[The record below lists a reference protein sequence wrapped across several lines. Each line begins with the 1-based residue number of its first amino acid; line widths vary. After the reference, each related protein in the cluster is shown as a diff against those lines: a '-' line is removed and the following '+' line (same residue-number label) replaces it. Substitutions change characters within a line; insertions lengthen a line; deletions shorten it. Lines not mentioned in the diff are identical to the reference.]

1 MTLDVIFHLMKL
13 VSLDEYSS
21 GANLSALLE
30 SLSAEKENDVTLAA
44 FVHRLHILCAAHNDP
59 MQAEAL
65 LAANLPKEGE
75 PLPVLDFSGWP
86 LVRYALSG
94 ELQTP
99 ESEAYFQNVTSA
111 ATILRAAI
119 VDSER
124 TNNTPAI
131 AILDKLLNLNGAL
144 PERYK
149 KMANI
154 PYA

>member
-44 FVHRLHILCAAHNDP
+44 FVHRLHILCAAHNAS

-124 TNNTPAI
+124 ANNTPAI

>member
-44 FVHRLHILCAAHNDP
+44 FVHRHHILCAAHNDP

-124 TNNTPAI
+124 ANNTPAI

>member
-1 MTLDVIFHLMKL
+1 
-13 VSLDEYSS
+13 
-21 GANLSALLE
+21 
-30 SLSAEKENDVTLAA
+30 
-44 FVHRLHILCAAHNDP
+44 

-124 TNNTPAI
+124 ANNTPAI

>member
-44 FVHRLHILCAAHNDP
+44 FVHRLHILCAAHNAP

-124 TNNTPAI
+124 ANNTPAI

>member
-75 PLPVLDFSGWP
+75 PFPYWIFQDGRWCVTPFQVNYKRPSPRHTFRTSRRLPLYCVQ
-86 LVRYALSG
+86 R
-94 ELQTP
+94 
-99 ESEAYFQNVTSA
+99 
-111 ATILRAAI
+111 
-119 VDSER
+119 
-124 TNNTPAI
+124 
-131 AILDKLLNLNGAL
+131 
-144 PERYK
+144 
-149 KMANI
+149 
-154 PYA
+154 

>member
-1 MTLDVIFHLMKL
+1 MTLEVIFHLMKL

-44 FVHRLHILCAAHNDP
+44 FVHRLHILCAAHNAP

-124 TNNTPAI
+124 ANNTPAI

>member
-21 GANLSALLE
+21 GANLSALLK

-44 FVHRLHILCAAHNDP
+44 FVHRLHILCAAHNDH

-124 TNNTPAI
+124 ANNTPAI